1 MITITLRQM
10 AYFEALA
17 ETRHFG
23 RAAELSNVSQPALST
38 QIAEME
44 ARLGVRLFE
53 RTGRAALTTPEGTRL
68 KPLIER
74 VLAGTRE
81 IEATARHGRGVLEG
95 RFRLGII
102 PTIAPYILPGLLASA
117 ALRHPDLQLEIREA
131 VTGTLMEET
140 ANGALDAMVAADPL
154 DHPALAM
161 QNLFGDRFFLAASAQ
176 DKAFEKP
183 PVAPESPLLERL
195 MLLEEGH
202 CLREQALALCG
213 EVKPLAMASYGATS
227 LGTLLQMVAH
237 GLGVTL
243 IPEMALAVEANRAD
257 LRIVPFTE
265 PQPAR
270 TICLGYRRTGGR
282 EADMQALGEVVAE
295 AGMALRATSIPP
307 AAMPTAPKDRQRPAI
322 RQ

>member
-1 MITITLRQM
+1 MT
-10 AYFEALA
+10 YFEALA

-44 ARLGVRLFE
+44 DRLGVRLFE
-53 RTGRAALTTPEGTRL
+53 RTGRAALLTPDGARL

-74 VLAGTRE
+74 LLADARE
-81 IEATARHGRGVLEG
+81 IEATARQGRGVLEG

-102 PTIAPYILPGLLASA
+102 PTVAPYVLPDMLSA
-117 ALRHPDLQLEIREA
+117 IAVGFPRLNLEIREA
-131 VTGTLMEET
+131 VTGTLIEET
-140 ANGALDAMVAADPL
+140 ASGALDAMLAADPL
-154 DHPALAM
+154 DHPALKTLH
-161 QNLFGDRFFLAASAQ
+161 LFQDRFFLAAAMR

-202 CLREQALALCG
+202 CLRDQALALCG
-213 EVKPLAMASYGATS
+213 EVKPVAMASYGATS
-227 LGTLLQMVAH
+227 LATLLQMVAH

-243 IPEMALAVEANRAD
+243 VPEMALGVEASRRD

-265 PQPAR
+265 PQPFR

-282 EADMQALGEVVAE
+282 ENDVRALGETIR
-295 AGMALRATSIPP
+295 AGRVSQSPP
-307 AAMPTAPKDRQRPAI
+307 ASPPATARARRP
-322 RQ
+322 RTSRR